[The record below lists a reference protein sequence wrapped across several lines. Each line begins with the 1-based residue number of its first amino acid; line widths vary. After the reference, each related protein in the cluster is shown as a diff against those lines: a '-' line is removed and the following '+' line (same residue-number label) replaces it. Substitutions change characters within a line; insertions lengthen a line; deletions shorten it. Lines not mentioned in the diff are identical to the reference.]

1 MNSQRAHS
9 VAIADSTVTHNQ
21 RPGRCG
27 KHPRARPEPLGG
39 PDMPE
44 PYALE
49 SPAAPL
55 TDPALLAAAGFLAGY
70 SGTTRVG
77 YTIDLKSWWAFC
89 ETNGLDVLDAKRPHV
104 ELFVRSME
112 EGSAEIQ
119 RIMVNEFPLRDDLVL
134 TYRAEETDPIPC
146 DADSSNVQAALERL
160 PTIGAGNITV
170 TGDQGCGW
178 WAVMFTGRLANQ
190 ALPLLGAQ
198 GFSFEGIDPKVAVE
212 RVARGRRPYARSTTG
227 RRLSTVASF
236 YKWCLDEEVIGRNPA
251 ANVRRPK
258 ISQDSTTLGLD
269 RQELG
274 QFLVEAGLAGGRD
287 HALACLL
294 GLNGLRVSE
303 ACNAD
308 IDYLGFER
316 GHHTLIVDRKGG
328 KRAIIPLAPR
338 THRAIA
344 LAIGER
350 TSGPI
355 LLGPD
360 GQRLDRY
367 AAYRI
372 VRRLARRAGIAHKV
386 HPHCLR
392 HAFITAALD
401 AGVPLRD
408 VQEAASHTDPRTT
421 SRYDR
426 HRVSLDRHAAYT
438 VAAFV
443 AGATNGR

>member
-1 MNSQRAHS
+1 MHDATR
-9 VAIADSTVTHNQ
+9 
-21 RPGRCG
+21 
-27 KHPRARPEPLGG
+27 
-39 PDMPE
+39 
-44 PYALE
+44 ALE
-49 SPAAPL
+49 PPAAPL

-77 YTIDLKSWWAFC
+77 YTIDLRNYWTWA
-89 ETNGLDVLDAKRPHV
+89 EHNGLAIFDARRPHI
-104 ELFVRSME
+104 ELYVRS
-112 EGSAEIQ
+112 
-119 RIMVNEFPLRDDLVL
+119 
-134 TYRAEETDPIPC
+134 
-146 DADSSNVQAALERL
+146 LEDH
-160 PTIGAGNITV
+160 G
-170 TGDQGCGW
+170 
-178 WAVMFTGRLANQ
+178 
-190 ALPLLGAQ
+190 
-198 GFSFEGIDPKVAVE
+198 
-212 RVARGRRPYARSTTG
+212 YARSTIG
-227 RRLSTVASF
+227 RRLSTVCSF
-236 YKWCLDEEVIGRNPA
+236 YRWCVDEELLGRNPA
-251 ANVRRPK
+251 GNVRRPK

-274 QFLVEAGLAGGRD
+274 QFLVQAGLTGGRD

-308 IDYLGFER
+308 IENLGFER
-316 GHHTLIVDRKGG
+316 GHHTLLVDRKGG
-328 KRAIIPLAPR
+328 KRALIPLAPR
-338 THRAIA
+338 TYRAVT
-344 LAIGER
+344 LAIDER
-350 TSGPI
+350 TGGPI
-355 LLGPD
+355 LLGAD
-360 GQRLDRY
+360 GGRLDRF

-408 VQEAASHTDPRTT
+408 VQEAASHSDPRTT

>member
-1 MNSQRAHS
+1 MEQ
-9 VAIADSTVTHNQ
+9 
-21 RPGRCG
+21 
-27 KHPRARPEPLGG
+27 
-39 PDMPE
+39 

-49 SPAAPL
+49 TPAAPL
-55 TDPALLAAAGFLAGY
+55 ADPALLAAAGFLAGY
-70 SGTTRVG
+70 SGTTRAG
-77 YTIDLKSWWAFC
+77 YTIDLRNYWTWA
-89 ETNGLDVLDAKRPHV
+89 ETNQLHVFEARRPHI
-104 ELFVRSME
+104 ELYVRH
-112 EGSAEIQ
+112 
-119 RIMVNEFPLRDDLVL
+119 
-134 TYRAEETDPIPC
+134 
-146 DADSSNVQAALERL
+146 LE
-160 PTIGAGNITV
+160 
-170 TGDQGCGW
+170 DQG
-178 WAVMFTGRLANQ
+178 
-190 ALPLLGAQ
+190 
-198 GFSFEGIDPKVAVE
+198 
-212 RVARGRRPYARSTTG
+212 YARSTIG

-236 YKWCLDEEVIGRNPA
+236 YKWCTDEELLGRNPA

-274 QFLVEAGLAGGRD
+274 QFLVEAGLTGGRD

-308 IDYLGFER
+308 IENLAFER
-316 GHHTLIVDRKGG
+316 GHRTLLVDRKGG
-328 KRAIIPLAPR
+328 KRALIPLAPR
-338 THRAIA
+338 TSRAID
-344 LAIGER
+344 LAVGER
-350 TSGPI
+350 HAGPI
-355 LLGPD
+355 LLGAD
-360 GQRLDRY
+360 GTRLDRF

-372 VRRLARRAGIAHKV
+372 VRRLAKRAGIAHKV

-408 VQEAASHTDPRTT
+408 VQEAASHSDPRTT

>member
-1 MNSQRAHS
+1 MHQSDARYG
-9 VAIADSTVTHNQ
+9 AIETPS
-21 RPGRCG
+21 
-27 KHPRARPEPLGG
+27 
-39 PDMPE
+39 
-44 PYALE
+44 
-49 SPAAPL
+49 APL
-55 TDPALLAAAGFLAGY
+55 ADPALMAAAGFLAGY
-70 SGTTRVG
+70 SGTTRSG
-77 YTIDLKSWWAFC
+77 YTIDLRNYWAWC
-89 ETNGLDVLDAKRPHV
+89 ETNGLHVFDARRPHI
-104 ELFVRSME
+104 ELYVRS
-112 EGSAEIQ
+112 
-119 RIMVNEFPLRDDLVL
+119 
-134 TYRAEETDPIPC
+134 
-146 DADSSNVQAALERL
+146 LEDH
-160 PTIGAGNITV
+160 G
-170 TGDQGCGW
+170 
-178 WAVMFTGRLANQ
+178 
-190 ALPLLGAQ
+190 
-198 GFSFEGIDPKVAVE
+198 
-212 RVARGRRPYARSTTG
+212 YARSTIG

-236 YKWCLDEEVIGRNPA
+236 YKWCTDEELLVRNPA

-308 IDYLGFER
+308 IDNLGFER
-316 GHHTLIVDRKGG
+316 GHHTLLVDRKGG
-328 KRAIIPLAPR
+328 KRALIPLAPR
-338 THRAIA
+338 TYRAVA
-344 LAIGER
+344 LVIDDR
-350 TSGPI
+350 DSGPI
-355 LLGPD
+355 LLGSD
-360 GQRLDRY
+360 SARLDRF

-372 VRRLARRAGIAHKV
+372 VRRLAKRAGINHRV
-386 HPHCLR
+386 HPHSLR

-408 VQEAASHTDPRTT
+408 VQEAASHSDPRTT

>member
-1 MNSQRAHS
+1 MEQ
-9 VAIADSTVTHNQ
+9 
-21 RPGRCG
+21 
-27 KHPRARPEPLGG
+27 
-39 PDMPE
+39 

-49 SPAAPL
+49 TPAAPL

-70 SGTTRVG
+70 SGTTRAG
-77 YTIDLKSWWAFC
+77 YTIDLRNYWTWA
-89 ETNGLDVLDAKRPHV
+89 ETNQLHVFDARRPHI
-104 ELFVRSME
+104 ELYVRH
-112 EGSAEIQ
+112 
-119 RIMVNEFPLRDDLVL
+119 
-134 TYRAEETDPIPC
+134 
-146 DADSSNVQAALERL
+146 LEDH
-160 PTIGAGNITV
+160 G
-170 TGDQGCGW
+170 
-178 WAVMFTGRLANQ
+178 
-190 ALPLLGAQ
+190 
-198 GFSFEGIDPKVAVE
+198 
-212 RVARGRRPYARSTTG
+212 YARSTIG

-236 YKWCLDEEVIGRNPA
+236 YKWCTDEELLGRNPA

-308 IDYLGFER
+308 IENLAFER
-316 GHHTLIVDRKGG
+316 GHRTLLVDRKGG
-328 KRAIIPLAPR
+328 KRALIPLAPR
-338 THRAIA
+338 TSRAID

-350 TSGPI
+350 HAGPI
-355 LLGPD
+355 LLGQD
-360 GQRLDRY
+360 GSRLDRF

-372 VRRLARRAGIAHKV
+372 VRRLAKRAGIAHRV

-408 VQEAASHTDPRTT
+408 VQEAASHSDPRTT

>member
-1 MNSQRAHS
+1 MEQ
-9 VAIADSTVTHNQ
+9 
-21 RPGRCG
+21 
-27 KHPRARPEPLGG
+27 
-39 PDMPE
+39 

-49 SPAAPL
+49 TPTAPIA
-55 TDPALLAAAGFLAGY
+55 DPALLAAAGFLAGY
-70 SGTTRVG
+70 GGTTRVG
-77 YTIDLKSWWAFC
+77 YTIDLRNYWAWC
-89 ETNGLDVLDAKRPHV
+89 EQHQLPIFDARRAHI
-104 ELFVRSME
+104 ELYVRS
-112 EGSAEIQ
+112 
-119 RIMVNEFPLRDDLVL
+119 
-134 TYRAEETDPIPC
+134 
-146 DADSSNVQAALERL
+146 LEDH
-160 PTIGAGNITV
+160 G
-170 TGDQGCGW
+170 
-178 WAVMFTGRLANQ
+178 
-190 ALPLLGAQ
+190 
-198 GFSFEGIDPKVAVE
+198 
-212 RVARGRRPYARSTTG
+212 YARSTNG

-236 YKWCLDEEVIGRNPA
+236 YRWCTDEELLARNPA

-308 IDYLGFER
+308 IENLGFER
-316 GHHTLIVDRKGG
+316 GHHTLLVDRKGG
-328 KRAIIPLAPR
+328 KRALIPLAPR
-338 THRAIA
+338 TYRAVA
-344 LAIGER
+344 LTIDER
-350 TSGPI
+350 EAGPI
-355 LLGPD
+355 LLGNK
-360 GQRLDRY
+360 GRLDRFE
-367 AAYRI
+367 AYRI
-372 VRRLARRAGIAHKV
+372 VRRLAKQAGIAHKV

-408 VQEAASHTDPRTT
+408 VQEAASHSDPRTT

>member
-1 MNSQRAHS
+1 MA
-9 VAIADSTVTHNQ
+9 
-21 RPGRCG
+21 
-27 KHPRARPEPLGG
+27 
-39 PDMPE
+39 E

-49 SPAAPL
+49 TPTAPL

-77 YTIDLKSWWAFC
+77 YTIDLRNYWTWC
-89 ETNGLDVLDAKRPHV
+89 ETHQLPILDSRRPHI
-104 ELFVRSME
+104 ELYVRS
-112 EGSAEIQ
+112 
-119 RIMVNEFPLRDDLVL
+119 
-134 TYRAEETDPIPC
+134 
-146 DADSSNVQAALERL
+146 LEDH
-160 PTIGAGNITV
+160 G
-170 TGDQGCGW
+170 
-178 WAVMFTGRLANQ
+178 
-190 ALPLLGAQ
+190 
-198 GFSFEGIDPKVAVE
+198 
-212 RVARGRRPYARSTTG
+212 YARSTIG
-227 RRLSTVASF
+227 RRLSTVCSF
-236 YKWCLDEEVIGRNPA
+236 YRWCVDEELLGRNPA

-274 QFLVEAGLAGGRD
+274 QFLVEAGVTAGRD

-303 ACNAD
+303 ACNVD
-308 IDYLGFER
+308 IDNLGFER
-316 GHHTLIVDRKGG
+316 GHHTLLVDRKGG
-328 KRAIIPLAPR
+328 KRALIPLAPR
-338 THRAIA
+338 TYRAVT
-344 LAIGER
+344 LAIDER

-355 LLGPD
+355 LLGNK
-360 GQRLDRY
+360 GRLDRFE
-367 AAYRI
+367 AYRI
-372 VRRLARRAGIAHKV
+372 VRRLAKRAGITHKV

-408 VQEAASHTDPRTT
+408 VQEAASHSDPRTT